1 MIKRKKFLSSFI
13 LVSFSLVFSVF
24 MIFIQGC
31 ANFNPS
37 PRSLEPGGIPQ
48 SYRVDSR
55 IFPHEPPVFSIST
68 AVPCRWWED
77 FGSEMLNHLVEQA
90 LDKNFSIRGALARL
104 EQARAATASSRASL
118 FPLISVDGSF
128 SRRQKDDSNTSL
140 NIFSMG
146 PAASYEIDLWGRIKT
161 DIKTSN
167 FQEKA
172 SELDMETAA
181 MSLAAEVAGTW
192 IDLISTGE
200 KLSLIT
206 KQVEINTMVLD
217 LLEFRFEKSMSSA
230 LDVLQQ
236 REVVERAK
244 ARIPPLEI
252 KMVQLKNAL
261 GLLLGGTPENFV
273 FECNESLRDIPPLP
287 NAGIPADLLENR
299 PDIRAARY
307 RLIAADWSVA
317 GARVQRLPSLTLT
330 GSLLFQDSSLDEI
343 LKNWILS
350 LTTALTGVVFDGGK
364 RKAAVDQAI
373 GVVKERLALY
383 EETVFTAIMEVE
395 NSIAS
400 EMYRNKWIALLK
412 GELDAAN
419 LALEEA
425 KRRYIKGLDPFIP
438 FLTEQL
444 NVQDLEI
451 SLIDQRTALFQ
462 DRISLH
468 RSMGGSFEEF
478 LHDYH
483 EGLPPQSKR

>member
-1 MIKRKKFLSSFI
+1 M
-13 LVSFSLVFSVF
+13 
-24 MIFIQGC
+24 
-31 ANFNPS
+31 
-37 PRSLEPGGIPQ
+37 PQ
-48 SYRVDSR
+48 SYRLGSS
-55 IFPHEPPVFSIST
+55 ISAHESPVFSIST
-68 AVPCRWWED
+68 AVPCRWWEN
-77 FGSEMLNHLVEQA
+77 FGSEELNRLVGQA
-90 LDKNFSIRGALARL
+90 LDKNFSIRVALARL
-104 EQARAATASSRASL
+104 EQARAATTLTRASQ

-128 SRRQKDDSNTSL
+128 SRKQTDDSTTSFNT
-140 NIFSMG
+140 FSTG
-146 PAASYEIDLWGRIKT
+146 PAASYEVDLWGRIKT
-161 DIKTSN
+161 DIKASN

-181 MSLAAEVAGTW
+181 MSLAAEVADTW
-192 IDLISTGE
+192 IDLIGTGE
-200 KLSLIT
+200 KLSLII

-244 ARIPPLEI
+244 AKVPPLEI
-252 KMVQLKNAL
+252 KMVELKNAL
-261 GLLLGGTPENFV
+261 GLLLGGEPENFV
-273 FECNESLRDIPPLP
+273 FDSNEPLRDISPLP
-287 NAGIPADLLENR
+287 HAGIPADLLENR
-299 PDIRAARY
+299 PDIKAARC
-307 RLIAADWSVA
+307 RLISADWSVA
-317 GARVQRLPSLTLT
+317 WARAQRMPSLTLT

-364 RKAAVDQAI
+364 KKAAVDQAM

-400 EMYRNKWIALLK
+400 EMYRKKWIGLLK

-425 KRRYIKGLDPFIP
+425 RKRYINGLDPFIS

-462 DRISLH
+462 DRISLY
-468 RSMGGSFEEF
+468 RAMGGGFEEF
-478 LHDYH
+478 FND
-483 EGLPPQSKR
+483 SRKRGQI